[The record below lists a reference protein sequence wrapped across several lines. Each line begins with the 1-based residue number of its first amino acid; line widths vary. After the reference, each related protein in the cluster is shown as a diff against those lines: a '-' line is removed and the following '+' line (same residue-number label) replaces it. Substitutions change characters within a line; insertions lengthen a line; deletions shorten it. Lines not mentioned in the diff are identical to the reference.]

1 MRNPSSV
8 LRFAFFV
15 LSLALTFSFAAT
27 TASLAQ
33 VVSTNGGS
41 IEGLITDS
49 TGAIVPGA
57 AVVIADRDSGFSKS
71 VVTDRAGLYSVGP
84 LAPGNYSVTVTAAG
98 FSTLKVD
105 TVVRTGTATSG
116 SFRLTVG
123 STNETVEVLASALQV
138 NTDQAGVSDV
148 ITPAQIESLPV
159 NGRNFLDIA
168 QIEPGVILQA
178 GSSFDPTKAGYSA
191 ISVGGVSGRTTRIL
205 LDGQDI
211 TDETVGTT
219 ILNVS
224 QGAIGDFQLNRSTQD
239 ASGEVTSTGQVLVS
253 TRSGTNKYHGMAFYN
268 FQDYRSLFANANTN
282 GVTSSGALLAP
293 PYFQRNHYGG
303 SVGGP
308 VLHDKLFFFAN
319 AERIQQA
326 ALTPSNVGAAFLPT
340 VGSLF
345 PTIGTPYKL
354 TYSTGRLDYNGPLGG
369 HYFFRAAYNVD
380 AATRNP
386 SFYELYTNRDNT
398 YGFAGGADFQRG
410 HFTHSFRGSYEK
422 FHNFIADAVAGNS
435 GIYDPAPGLTLSYT
449 GNIAFG
455 PNGNVPQATY
465 QSDKQFRYDG
475 SWTYGRHLIR
485 YGYSIN
491 RILGGG
497 FFAAD
502 SLSPI
507 VAISAGTQLNGTG
520 ATAANPNNFGCKGIV
535 GGAPCLS
542 DPLNGYNTSSL
553 TLGNGLGGE
562 NEFAGFGLPGGGA
575 FDWREGTYIQDNWKA
590 TQSLGITAG
599 VRWSVDTGRANQD
612 LAPALCSDITAAT
625 VTIPTGCGSPSTT
638 IFSLFNP
645 ASAYNGKVHQPYG
658 NFAPQLG
665 VTFAPG
671 NHKTVIR
678 AGAGI
683 FFENDV
689 FNNASNARTGLLK
702 KAYGFATLGGAC
714 SAYSLNFPGIS
725 APITASP
732 DGTSLKILC
741 LEPVAQAYPQFI
753 ALKNQYQAAQASQL
767 GANGSFIGANLTIS
781 GQYAPTYRTPYGEQ
795 YNIGMQ
801 REIMHGAILS
811 VDYVHNSTIH
821 IGQVLDQNHVGA
833 ARTFNQAAAQAAI
846 NATLAVTCKAAPGY
860 IVPNSVQAAITPG
873 GCSGG
878 TGSGTG
884 GKYATIRDFASNGL
898 DSGVTFNSGNPAS
911 YSKKSVNG
919 VQNAVSAF
927 PGLNPQLGRGR
938 FIMPIGRSHYDA
950 LQVVFKQQAQHPV
963 PGITSSN
970 FQVSYNLS
978 RIVATTTSSDE
989 FFSPAALDNDNPALF
1004 MGRSALDHT
1013 NQISFG
1019 GSAILK
1025 YGPRIALL
1033 AHFFS
1038 ASPSTMTLD
1047 TTSLANGQI
1056 FQTDVT
1062 GDGTTGDPA
1071 SGTVAGTYMH
1081 AVKPT
1086 NLGVFITNYNNTVA
1100 NTLTPA
1106 GKAVVASGLM
1116 TQAQL
1121 IQMGAA
1127 IQPIAQV
1134 PQTNGVFNPAYRQ
1147 IDAQASYPIK
1157 LNWMVK
1163 RLPEVMTLE
1172 PVIAFYNAGNFSNFA
1187 TDTSVL
1193 QNTTAA
1199 GGAINSGTA
1208 GFGNITGVNNLTTQ
1222 GSKRTVR
1229 GIGTFDQGAQRTVEY
1244 QLHLNF

>member
-1 MRNPSSV
+1 MCNPSSV
-8 LRFAFFV
+8 LRFAVLV
-15 LSLALTFSFAAT
+15 LSVALTISFAAT
-27 TASLAQ
+27 SASFAQ

-49 TGAIVPGA
+49 SGAIVPGA

-71 VVTDRAGLYSVGP
+71 VVTDKAGLYSVGP

-148 ITPAQIESLPV
+148 ITTAQIESLPV
-159 NGRNFLDIA
+159 NGRNFLDLA

-211 TDETVGTT
+211 TDENVGTT
-219 ILNVS
+219 LMNVS

-268 FQDYRSLFANANTN
+268 FQDYRALFANANTN
-282 GVTSSGALLAP
+282 GVTSTGAPLAA
-293 PYFQRNHYGG
+293 PYFQRNNYGG

-308 VLHDKLFFFAN
+308 VFHDKLFFFAN

-340 VGSLF
+340 IGSVF

-354 TYSTGRLDYNGPLGG
+354 TYSTGRLDYNGPWQG

-386 SFYELYTNRDNT
+386 SFYELYANRDNT

-422 FHNFIADAVAGNS
+422 FHNFIADSVANNS

-465 QSDKQFRYDG
+465 QSDKQLRYDG
-475 SWTYGRHLIR
+475 SWTTGRHLIR
-485 YGYSIN
+485 YGYSLN

-507 VAISAGTQLNGTG
+507 VTITAGSQLNGTG
-520 ATAANPNNFGCKGIV
+520 ATAANPSNFGCKGVV
-535 GGAPCLS
+535 GGPACLG
-542 DPLNGYNTSSL
+542 DPLNGYNTSAL
-553 TLGNGLGGE
+553 TIGNGLGGE
-562 NEFAGFGLPGGGA
+562 NEFPGFGLANGGQ
-575 FDWREGTYIQDNWKA
+575 FDWRQGAYIQDNWKV
-590 TQSLGITAG
+590 TPSLGVTAG
-599 VRWSVDTGRANQD
+599 LRWSVDTGRANQD
-612 LAPALCSDITAAT
+612 LAPLLCSGIDPTS
-625 VTIPTGCGSPSTT
+625 VSIPSACGSPSTT
-638 IFSLFNP
+638 IFSLFNANP
-645 ASAYNGKVHQPYG
+645 AYNGKVNQPYA
-658 NFAPQLG
+658 NFAPQAG

-671 NHKTVIR
+671 NHKTVYR

-683 FFENDV
+683 FYENDV
-689 FNNASNARTGLLK
+689 FNNAINVRAGLLK
-702 KAYGFATLGGAC
+702 KAYGYATLTGAC
-714 SAYSLNFPGIS
+714 SAYSLNM
-725 APITASP
+725 P
-732 DGTSLKILC
+732 DGTIVNSVNGVSLNTLC
-741 LEPVAQAYPQFI
+741 HEPVQQAFPSFI
-753 ALKNQYQAAQASQL
+753 ALKTQFQAIQKSNPSK
-767 GANGSFIGANLTIS
+767 NGSFIGENLTIA
-781 GQYAPTYRTPYGEQ
+781 GQNAPNYRTPYAEQ
-795 YNIGMQ
+795 YNIGVQ
-801 REIMHGAILS
+801 RELFHGAIIS
-811 VDYVHNSTIH
+811 VDYVHNTTLK

-833 ARTFNQAAAQAAI
+833 ARTFNEAAAQAAI
-846 NATLAVTCKAAPGY
+846 NATFAVTCKAAAGY
-860 IVPNSVQAAITPG
+860 TVPTSVQAAITPG

-878 TGSGTG
+878 SGSGTG
-884 GKYATIRDFASNGL
+884 GKFATIKDFATNGL

-911 YSKKSVNG
+911 YSKKTING
-919 VQNAVSAF
+919 VPNAVSAF

-938 FIMPIGRSHYDA
+938 FTMPIGRSHYDA

-978 RIVATTTSSDE
+978 RIIATTTSSDE
-989 FFSPAALDNDNPALF
+989 FFSPAVLDNDNPALF

-1056 FQTDVT
+1056 FQTDLT

-1071 SGTVAGTYMH
+1071 PGTVAGTYMH
-1081 AVKPT
+1081 GVKPT
-1086 NLGVFITNYNNTVA
+1086 NLGAFITNYNNTVA

-1106 GKAVVASGLM
+1106 GKAVVASGLI

-1127 IQPIAQV
+1127 IQPVAQL

-1147 IDAQASYPIK
+1147 IDAQVSYPIK

-1172 PVIAFYNAGNFSNFA
+1172 PVIAFYNAGNFSNF
-1187 TDTSVL
+1187 TSDTSVL